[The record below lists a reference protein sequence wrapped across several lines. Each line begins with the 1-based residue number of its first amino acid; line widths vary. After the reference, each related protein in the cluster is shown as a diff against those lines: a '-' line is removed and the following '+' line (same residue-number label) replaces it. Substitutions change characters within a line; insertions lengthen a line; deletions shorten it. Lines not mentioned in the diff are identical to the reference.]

1 MKKNRIRLH
10 KYLRD
15 YLHARNN
22 YDYSNPE
29 IARNIEAYG
38 VRLDGV
44 LTQSRLAWVIPGQ
57 ELTFDWPERNHG
69 DFSRVKVLETTE
81 KYLLLYKPSGVVVQ
95 PGAGHEKDNLVTWL
109 LENYP
114 EQAAFDPETY
124 PTRGL
129 VHRLDKLTQGLL
141 LVARDEATLQ
151 FFQDQFRARQVEKK
165 YLAVLSGVLTETFE
179 IKNYQARSQNN
190 PTKNKLFWSAKEA
203 LTYDEKARF
212 AHSAFTPLFV
222 SRETDRTLAEVKI
235 MTGRTHQI
243 RLQAQALGHALVAD
257 GKYPRVQSSIP
268 KSAWQMSTEFDTGLR
283 RMETSDLH
291 HINGEEFGEL
301 QVSIFGAT
309 EFCLLSNCL
318 ALEAPDGSPLRRQY
332 YDY

>member
-57 ELTFDWPERNHG
+57 ELSFDWPERTHG

-141 LVARDEATLQ
+141 LVARDEATLK
-151 FFQDQFRARQVEKK
+151 FFQDQFRARQVEKR
-165 YLAVLSGVLTETFE
+165 YLAVLHGTLTEAVE
-179 IKNYQARSQNN
+179 IKNYQARSKNN
-190 PTKNKLFWSAKEA
+190 PTKNKLFWSAEQA
-203 LTYDEKARF
+203 QAYDKNARF
-212 AHSAFTPLFV
+212 AHSVFTPLFI
-222 SRETDRTLAEVKI
+222 SREINCSLVEVQI
-235 MTGRTHQI
+235 MTGRMHQI
-243 RLQAQALGHALVAD
+243 RLQAQALGYALVSD
-257 GKYPRVQSSIP
+257 GKYPLTRPSIP
-268 KSAWQMSTEFDTGLR
+268 RDAWQTTPDFKEGLR
-283 RMETSDLH
+283 RTQVTELH
-291 HINGEEFGEL
+291 HIPSLEFSQL
-301 QVSIFGAT
+301 QVSIFGEV
-309 EFCLLSNCL
+309 EFCLLSNYL
-318 ALEAPDGSPLRRQY
+318 SLQAPDRSPLVAQY
-332 YDY
+332 YQT